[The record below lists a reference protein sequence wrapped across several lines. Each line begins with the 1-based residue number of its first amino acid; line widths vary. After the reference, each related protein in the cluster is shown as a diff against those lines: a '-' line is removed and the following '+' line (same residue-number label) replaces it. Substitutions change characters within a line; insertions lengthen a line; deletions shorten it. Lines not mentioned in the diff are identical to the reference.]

1 MNYNQLLQRQRDFF
15 NTNAT
20 KDIQYRKSI
29 LLKLRDVIRENESKL
44 NQAINDDFGKSAYET
59 YTTELSFIYNEIE
72 YFLKNL
78 SRLTRPKKVKTNII
92 NQLGSS
98 KIYYEPYGC
107 SLIIGAWNYPYQ
119 LTLVPA
125 VCSLASGNTVVLKP
139 SEIAANASKMILSII
154 NENFESHL
162 IHVIEGGVNETTS
175 LLKERF
181 DKIFFTGSTHVG
193 RIVNQAAAQYLTPI
207 TLELGGKSPTIVT
220 ESADLKV
227 SARRIVWGKY
237 LNAGQT
243 CIAPDYVYVDNKV
256 KDAFL
261 SELKKHIEQYAYNI
275 KSGNYTRIIN
285 QNNFLRLQNMLSCGT
300 LYHGGN
306 ADEKELS
313 IEPTIL
319 CDVDWEEA
327 IMQEE
332 IFGPILP
339 VIGYDNFDKVVEII
353 KQQEKPLA
361 AYLFTKNEKEKDVFL
376 NQISFGGGCI
386 NDTVMQISNPNLP
399 FGGVGNSGRGN
410 YHGKYG
416 FLSFS
421 HQKSVIDKPI
431 WGEPNFRYPPYT
443 SAKQKIVKKLQ

>member
-1 MNYNQLLQRQRDFF
+1 
-15 NTNAT
+15 
-20 KDIQYRKSI
+20 
-29 LLKLRDVIRENESKL
+29 V
-44 NQAINDDFGKSAYET
+44 
-59 YTTELSFIYNEIE
+59 
-72 YFLKNL
+72 
-78 SRLTRPKKVKTNII
+78 
-92 NQLGSS
+92 
-98 KIYYEPYGC
+98 
-107 SLIIGAWNYPYQ
+107 
-119 LTLVPA
+119 
-125 VCSLASGNTVVLKP
+125 
-139 SEIAANASKMILSII
+139 
-154 NENFESHL
+154 
-162 IHVIEGGVNETTS
+162 
-175 LLKERF
+175 
-181 DKIFFTGSTHVG
+181 
-193 RIVNQAAAQYLTPI
+193 
-207 TLELGGKSPTIVT
+207 GKSPTIVT
-220 ESADLKV
+220 KSADLKV

>member
-1 MNYNQLLQRQRDFF
+1 MNYNQLLQRQRAFF
-15 NTNAT
+15 NSNAT

-29 LLKLRDVIRENESKL
+29 LIKLRDVIRENERKL
-44 NQAINDDFGKSAYET
+44 YQAINEDFGKSDYET
-59 YTTELSFIYNEIE
+59 YTTELAFIYNEIE

-78 SRLTRPKKVKTNII
+78 NRLSHPKKVKTNII
-92 NQLGSS
+92 NQLGTS

-125 VCSLASGNTVVLKP
+125 ICSLAAGNTVLLKP
-139 SEIAANASKMILSII
+139 SEIASNSSNMIRTII
-154 NENFESHL
+154 NDNFESNL
-162 IHVIEGGVNETTS
+162 IHVVEGGANETTF

-193 RIVNQAAAQYLTPI
+193 RIVNQAAAQNLTPI

-220 ESADLKV
+220 KSADLKV

-261 SELKKHIEQYAYNI
+261 SELKKHIEQYAYSVD
-275 KSGNYTRIIN
+275 SGNYTRIIS
-285 QNNFLRLQNMLSCGT
+285 QNHFIRLKNMLSCGT
-300 LYHGGN
+300 LYYGGRT
-306 ADEKELS
+306 DEKNLV

-319 CDVDWEEA
+319 CDVDWNEV

-339 VIGYDNFDKVVEII
+339 VIGYDDFDKMLENI
-353 KQQEKPLA
+353 KNQEKPLA
-361 AYLFTKNEKEKDVFL
+361 AYLFTKNEKEKNIFL
-376 NQISFGGGCI
+376 NNISFGGGCI
-386 NDTVMQISNPNLP
+386 NDTVMHISNPDLP
-399 FGGVGNSGRGN
+399 FGGVGNSGMGN
-410 YHGKYG
+410 YHGEYG

-421 HQKSVIDKPI
+421 HQKSVLEKIT
-431 WGEPNFRYPPYT
+431 WGEPSFRYPPYT
-443 SAKQKIVKKLQ
+443 NNKKKIVKKLQ